1 MKVKIITTFFCMLLI
16 VTTFSVAKT
25 GSLINQGN
33 LADVITFG
41 QVDFL
46 FSDQEQKDSS
56 WGHLN
61 INVPELLEMYQTE
74 KGYLNVYTHAGWVI
88 QNQLVDNVE
97 NMKHLSIYF
106 NLGVKPGED
115 IQQLSAYV
123 QFTAEP
129 TVEFKDGPRNEY
141 NIVPVDYNAEGLG
154 PNSPAAPGY
163 IGLIDFQQSG
173 STYDFTKPN
182 LHENENVQCAKNQCA
197 PMGVANSL
205 QYLENTHSSFFNVP
219 DEHIIGLYG
228 DDSLVGQLDTY
239 MGRAAASR
247 TNGPGVMGDEMLE
260 GKFQYLA
267 DNGLRYDLIHRHQG
281 HGFFDMPIGD
291 YTHAGITSYDESVDG
306 KVTFDW
312 IEEQVRNCEDVEV
325 GIKWGSGGGHVVR
338 IYGCG
343 KTLGQPYLRF
353 KHDRLQTHND
363 LTDTQGLEEAQVFVN
378 DLDGDG
384 MMNWGSA
391 GNEIVLAVS
400 ESVQPFR
407 LIIILRP
414 VDLRIYATI
423 INYAEYELP
432 EVTWSIEAEGFVPF
446 GKYSGGT
453 VKIPAGEKVQ
463 VQTGIMLGFG
473 RTIITAKASIRA
485 SDLIQ
490 RAECFLF
497 GPIILGMK
505 EIQ

>member
-1 MKVKIITTFFCMLLI
+1 MLMA
-16 VTTFSVAKT
+16 TTFSVAKT
-25 GSLINQGN
+25 GLQNNQVN

-46 FSDQEQKDSS
+46 FSEQEQKDSS
-56 WGHLN
+56 WGHLK
-61 INVPELLEMYQTE
+61 INVPEFLKMYQTE
-74 KGYLNVYTHAGWVI
+74 RGFLNVYTQAGWVI
-88 QNQLVDNVE
+88 QNQLVDSVE

-123 QFTAEP
+123 QFMAEA
-129 TVEFKDGPRNEY
+129 TVEFKDGPRSEY

-154 PNSPAAPGY
+154 PKSPAIPEY
-163 IGLIDFQQSG
+163 IGLLEFIPSG
-173 STYDFTKPN
+173 NTYDFTKPN
-182 LHENENVQCAKNQCA
+182 LHENENVQCAYNQCG

-205 QYLENTHSSFFNVP
+205 QYLENRHTFFSVP
-219 DEHIIGLYG
+219 HEHIIGLYG

-239 MGRAAASR
+239 MGRAASSR
-247 TNGPGVMGDEMLE
+247 TNGPGVMADEMLE

-267 DNGLRYDLIHRHQG
+267 DNGLRLDLTHRHQG
-281 HGFFDMPIGD
+281 HGYFDMPVGD

-312 IEEQVRNCEDVEV
+312 IEEQLRNCADVEV

-343 KTLGQPYLRF
+343 KTFDQPYLRF
-353 KHDRLQTHND
+353 KHDGLQTHND
-363 LTDTQGLEEAQVFVN
+363 LTDTQGLEEAQVFVS

-391 GNEIVLAVS
+391 GNEIVLAIS
-400 ESVQPFR
+400 ETFQPFR
-407 LIIILRP
+407 LIIKASP
-414 VDLRIYATI
+414 VNLLVTATI
-423 INYAEYELP
+423 INYAEYDLP
-432 EVTWSIEAEGFVPF
+432 EVVWSIEAEGFVPF
-446 GKYSGGT
+446 GPLTSGT
-453 VKIPAGEKVQ
+453 AKVPSGEKVQ
-463 VQTGIMLGFG
+463 IQSGIMLGFG
-473 RTIITAKASIRA
+473 PVKITAKVSIRA

-490 RAECFLF
+490 EAECFLF
-497 GPIILGMK
+497 GPVILGMK
-505 EIQ
+505 EI

>member
-1 MKVKIITTFFCMLLI
+1 MKAKIITIFFCMVLI
-16 VTTFSVAKT
+16 TTTLSVAKT
-25 GSLINQGN
+25 EVQDNRIH
-33 LADVITFG
+33 LADVLSFG

-46 FSDQEQKDSS
+46 FSEQEQKDSS

-61 INVPELLEMYQTE
+61 IDVPGLLEMYQTE
-74 KGYLNVYTHAGWVI
+74 KGYLNVYTDTGWVI

-115 IQQLSAYV
+115 IQQLAAYV
-123 QFTAEP
+123 QFMAEP
-129 TVEFKDGPRNEY
+129 TIEFKDGPRDEY
-141 NIVPVDYNAEGLG
+141 NIVAVEYNAEGLG
-154 PNSPAAPGY
+154 PNSPAVPGY
-163 IGLIDFQQSG
+163 IGNIEFQPSG
-173 STYDFTKPN
+173 NTYDFTKPN
-182 LHENENVQCAKNQCA
+182 LQENENIQCAYNQCA

-205 QYLENTHSSFFNVP
+205 QYLENRYTFFSVP
-219 DEHIIGLYG
+219 HEHIIGLYG

-239 MGRAAASR
+239 MGRATTSR
-247 TNGPGVMGDEMLE
+247 TNGPGVMADEMLE

-281 HGFFDMPIGD
+281 HGYFDMPVGD

-306 KVTFDW
+306 KVTFEW

-343 KTLGQPYLRF
+343 KTLGQPYLRY
-353 KHDRLQTHND
+353 KHDRLQTNND
-363 LTDTQGLEEAQVFVN
+363 LTDTQGLEEAQVYVS

-400 ESVQPFR
+400 ESFQPFR
-407 LIIILRP
+407 LIIKLSPI
-414 VDLRIYATI
+414 DLHVVATI
-423 INYAEYELP
+423 VNYAEYDLP
-432 EVTWSIEAEGFVPF
+432 EVLWSIEAEGFVPF
-446 GKYSGGT
+446 GPLTSGT
-453 VKIPAGEKVQ
+453 VKIPAGEEVKIQ
-463 VQTGIMLGFG
+463 SGIMLGLG
-473 RTIITAKASIRA
+473 PVTITSKASIRA
-485 SDLIQ
+485 HDLIQ
-490 RAECFLF
+490 KAKCFLF

-505 EIQ
+505 EI